1 MLLVALALAGAPVT
15 ASREKAQPDS
25 PPSQMQ
31 KLLENCD
38 AHKFETVI
46 EVKVEGQPLPKHSR
60 VKLCGTEGQSDADWV
75 RTLKDAVMK
84 TEANL
89 QMPPAVREQ
98 IVSALNAEISR
109 LNGGSAALPPPRQSS
124 RTSALDGLSA
134 LPPLPEPKQAETAA
148 VLPPPRMI
156 APRSSSQDYAALPP
170 MPTTVTAPTRV
181 LTGSVGASLLALPN
195 PRMEFEC
202 FIPGETGE
210 APCTGFTRDTTLTV
224 RAGEDLPAGTSLRF
238 VRNGDARA
246 DVELAQL
253 RKGKTQSIALPP
265 EVCSHV
271 VGATLEIR
279 IVRAVPAAGPSGQ
292 EVGKDGPY
300 DLRC

>member
-25 PPSQMQ
+25 PPAQMQ
-31 KLLENCD
+31 RLLENCD
-38 AHKFETVI
+38 AHKFETFI
-46 EVKVEGQPLPKHSR
+46 EVKVQGQPLPKRSR
-60 VKLCGTEGQSDADWV
+60 VKLCGTEGQTDADWV

-98 IVSALNAEISR
+98 IVTALNAEISR
-109 LNGGSAALPPPRQSS
+109 LNGGSAALRPPRQSS

-156 APRSSSQDYAALPP
+156 APRSSQDYAALPP

-181 LTGSVGASLLALPN
+181 LTGSVGVSLRALPN

-210 APCTGFTRDTTLTV
+210 GPCTGFTRDTTLTV

-265 EVCSHV
+265 EVCAHV
-271 VGATLEIR
+271 VGASLEIR
-279 IVRAVPAAGPSGQ
+279 VVRSVPAAGPSGQ